1 MVSRSLPF
9 QKGLSHVHTHENCFK
24 GTFQIWC
31 IFYNTIARPLPTYLP
46 FVCFGSQRR
55 PRQPP
60 DTRRRV
66 PTNIFT
72 SAACSINQ
80 HAGGTRDADTF
91 RRCAAHD
98 HTSTACKKSHGGIGS
113 TAPASRHKSLC
124 KLSQF
129 SHREASAGPPSF
141 PGRQTSLPTTHNR
154 NKQRETLHKEHVAH
168 RTERDAGSTA
178 RTGPPQAG
186 TRGGNNGLCPSGRF
200 MREGAN

>member
-1 MVSRSLPF
+1 MVYILQYYRPPAYAPF
-9 QKGLSHVHTHENCFK
+9 AG
-24 GTFQIWC
+24 
-31 IFYNTIARPLPTYLP
+31 
-46 FVCFGSQRR
+46 FGSQRR
-55 PRQPP
+55 PPP
-60 DTRRRV
+60 DGPRHGNLRIRRRV
-66 PTNIFT
+66 PTNKFT

-124 KLSQF
+124 KLSRF

-154 NKQRETLHKEHVAH
+154 NKQRETLHTEKYVAQC
-168 RTERDAGSTA
+168 TERDRIQPPPTGGRWEHECERPPRRPHTWLAGC
-178 RTGPPQAG
+178 Q
-186 TRGGNNGLCPSGRF
+186 
-200 MREGAN
+200 MHE